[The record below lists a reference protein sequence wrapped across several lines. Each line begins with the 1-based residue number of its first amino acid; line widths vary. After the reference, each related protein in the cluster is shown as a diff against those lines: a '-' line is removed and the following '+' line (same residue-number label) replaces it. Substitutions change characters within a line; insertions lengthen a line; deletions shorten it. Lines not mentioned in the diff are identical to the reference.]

1 MRVVTALEYGPAEV
15 LCIEDRPIP
24 TPTRDEAVVEVK
36 AAGVNFM
43 DSYVRSGVSP
53 SSSLPL
59 LVGVDGAGVV
69 VAAGEQSFASVGDR
83 VAWEYVAGSYAEM
96 VAVPNNRLVR
106 VPAGVTFEDAAG
118 GLMQGMTAQYLSCV
132 AVPVPKGAVVLV
144 HSAASGVGR
153 MLTQLSKHRGGNV
166 VATVSTGHKARW
178 AREAGAQHVLVRDE
192 IDDLAAAIRELTHG
206 EGVDIV
212 FDGTGKALFKTSMA
226 ALRFGGTFVTYGYA
240 GGHIPAIRLW
250 EQPHGVRLVF
260 VRGDAPEQSAHQW
273 RQRAAQVM
281 DWIDDGTLKVLIDRK
296 YPREDAVAAHR
307 ELESQQTVGKLL
319 LIP

>member
-1 MRVVTALEYGPAEV
+1 VRVVTASEYGPAEV
-15 LCIEDRPIP
+15 LYIEDRPTP

-36 AAGVNFM
+36 AAGVNLT
-43 DSYVRSGVSP
+43 DSYLRRGVSP
-53 SSSLPL
+53 WSSLPL
-59 LVGVDGAGVV
+59 VVGVDGAGVV
-69 VAAGEQSFASVGDR
+69 VAAGEQSVASVGDR
-83 VAWEYVAGSYAEM
+83 VAWEYVRGSYAEM

-106 VPAGVTFEDAAG
+106 IPAGVTLDDAAG

-132 AVPVPKGAVVLV
+132 AVPVPKGAVILV

-153 MLTQLSKHRGGNV
+153 MLTQLSAHRGGHV
-166 VATVSTGHKARW
+166 VATVSTAHKARW

-192 IDDLAAAIRELTHG
+192 IDDLGAAIRELTHG
-206 EGVDIV
+206 KGVDIV
-212 FDGTGKALFKTSMA
+212 FDGTGKTLFETSMA
-226 ALRFGGTFVTYGYA
+226 ALKVGGTFVTYGYA

-260 VRGDAPEQSAHQW
+260 VRGDAPEQSTDQW

-281 DWIDDGTLKVLIDRK
+281 DWIEDGTLKILIDRK
-296 YPREDAVAAHR
+296 YSLEDAVVAHR